1 MAQMNVDIGVY
12 PRSSAVSIPVWRDT
26 MHFGLSLPHFR
37 QVASPEAIRR
47 VAQRAEHLGYDGIWV
62 SDHIVIPYSAVDR
75 FGPIFYEPLTV
86 LGFAAACTSRVRL
99 GTTVLI
105 LPYRNPLVT
114 AKVLS
119 TLDVLSG
126 GRVTAGMAV
135 GWTEDEFKALGM
147 PFQER
152 GALSDEYIAAFKILW
167 TQDKPA
173 FRGQH
178 VRFENIAFEPKPVQK
193 PHIPIWIGG
202 NSKRAI
208 RRAVALGDCWHPTRP
223 LVEDVKA
230 GVAYM
235 REVCAQRGRDPN
247 TLLVAVR
254 QPLKFYDGAAAAV
267 RRRPL
272 FGSMQKVIDDI
283 GHYRDAGVQ
292 YIMLDTFY
300 SGPELEHQT
309 VEGMFE
315 TIERFAADVM
325 PKIQ

>member
-1 MAQMNVDIGVY
+1 
-12 PRSSAVSIPVWRDT
+12 

-37 QVASPEAIRR
+37 RVASPEAIRR
-47 VAQRAEHLGYDGIWV
+47 VAQRAEDLGYDGIWV
-62 SDHIVIPYSAVDR
+62 SDHIVIPHSAVER
-75 FGPIFYEPLTV
+75 FGSMFYEPLTV
-86 LGFAAACTSRVRL
+86 LAFAAACTSRVRL

-105 LPYRNPLVT
+105 LPYRNPIVT
-114 AKVLS
+114 AKVLA

-135 GWTEDEFKALGM
+135 GWTEDEFRALGVS
-147 PFQER
+147 FQER
-152 GALSDEYIAAFKILW
+152 GALSDEYIAAFKVLW
-167 TQDKPA
+167 RQDKPA
-173 FRGQH
+173 FLGQY

-230 GVAYM
+230 GVAYLH
-235 REVCAQRGRDPN
+235 EVCAQRGRDPRS
-247 TLLVAVR
+247 LLIAVR
-254 QPLKFYDGAAAAV
+254 QPLKFYDGAEASV

-272 FGSMQKVIDDI
+272 LGSAQKIIDDI
-283 GHYRDAGVQ
+283 GHYRNAGVR
-292 YIMLDTFY
+292 YMLLDTFY
-300 SGPELEHQT
+300 NSPELGYET
-309 VEGMFE
+309 AEDMFE

-325 PKIQ
+325 PKIPA

>member
-1 MAQMNVDIGVY
+1 MQ
-12 PRSSAVSIPVWRDT
+12 
-26 MHFGLSLPHFR
+26 FGLSLPHFR
-37 QVASPEAIRR
+37 QVASPEVIRQ
-47 VAQRAEHLGYDGIWV
+47 VAQGAEHLGYEGIWV
-62 SDHIVIPYSAVDR
+62 SDHIVIPTSAVDR
-75 FGPIFYEPLTV
+75 FGSIFYEPLTV
-86 LGFAAACTSRVRL
+86 LGYAAACTSRVRL
-99 GTTVLI
+99 GTTVII

-135 GWTEDEFKALGM
+135 GWTEDEFKALGV
-147 PFQER
+147 PFKER
-152 GALSDEYIAAFKILW
+152 GALSDEYIAAFKALW

-173 FRGQH
+173 FHGQH

-230 GVAYM
+230 GLAYL
-235 REVCAQRGRDPN
+235 REVCAQRGRDPRSL
-247 TLLVAVR
+247 TIAVR
-254 QPLKFYDGAAAAV
+254 QPLKFHDGAAGSV

-272 FGSMQKVIDDI
+272 LGSTQKIIDDI
-283 GHYRDAGVQ
+283 GHYRDVGVQ
-292 YIMLDTFY
+292 YMMLDTFY
-300 SGPELEHQT
+300 GAPELEHET
-309 VEGMFE
+309 VESMFG

-325 PKIQ
+325 PKFQR

>member
-1 MAQMNVDIGVY
+1 M
-12 PRSSAVSIPVWRDT
+12 R
-26 MHFGLSLPHFR
+26 FGLSLPHFR
-37 QVASPEAIRR
+37 RVAFPEAIRQ

-62 SDHIVIPYSAVDR
+62 SDHIVIPDSAVDR
-75 FGPIFYEPLTV
+75 FGSMFYEPLTV
-86 LGFAAACTSRVRL
+86 LGFAAACTSKVRL

-114 AKVLS
+114 AKVLA

-135 GWTEDEFKALGM
+135 GWTEDEFKALGV

-152 GALSDEYIAAFKILW
+152 GALSDEYIAAFKVLW

-173 FRGQH
+173 FHGQH

-230 GVAYM
+230 GVMYL
-235 REVCAQRGRDPN
+235 REVCAQRGRDPRS
-247 TLLVAVR
+247 LMIAVR
-254 QPLKFYDGAAAAV
+254 QPLKFYDGAEASV

-272 FGSMQKVIDDI
+272 LGSMQKIIDDI
-283 GHYRDAGVQ
+283 GHFHDAGVH
-292 YIMLDTFY
+292 YIVLDTFY
-300 SGPELEHQT
+300 SVPELAYET
-309 VEGMFE
+309 VDGMFE
-315 TIERFAADVM
+315 SIERFAADVM
-325 PKIQ
+325 PKIQS

>member
-1 MAQMNVDIGVY
+1 MME
-12 PRSSAVSIPVWRDT
+12 
-26 MHFGLSLPHFR
+26 FGLSLPHFR
-37 QVASPEAIRR
+37 RVASPEAIRG

-62 SDHIVIPYSAVDR
+62 SDHIVIPHSAVDR
-75 FGPIFYEPLTV
+75 FGSMFYEPLTV
-86 LGFAAACTSRVRL
+86 LGFAAACTSMVRL

-114 AKVLS
+114 AKALA

-135 GWTEDEFKALGM
+135 GWTEDEFRALGVS
-147 PFQER
+147 FQER
-152 GALSDEYIAAFKILW
+152 GALSDEYIAAFKVLW

-173 FRGQH
+173 FRGKY

-223 LVEDVKA
+223 LVEDVKV
-230 GVAYM
+230 GMAYV
-235 REVCAQRGRDPN
+235 REVCAQRGRDPHS
-247 TLLVAVR
+247 LMIAVR
-254 QPLKFYDGAAAAV
+254 QPLKFYDGAEGSV

-272 FGSMQKVIDDI
+272 LGSTQKIIDDV

-292 YIMLDTFY
+292 YLMLDTFY
-300 SGPELEHQT
+300 SVPELEDET
-309 VEGMFE
+309 IAGMFE
-315 TIERFAADVM
+315 TIERFAAEVM
-325 PKIQ
+325 PKIQC

>member
-1 MAQMNVDIGVY
+1 VK
-12 PRSSAVSIPVWRDT
+12 
-26 MHFGLSLPHFR
+26 FGLSLPHFQ
-37 QVASPEAIRR
+37 QVASPGAIRR
-47 VAQRAEHLGYDGIWV
+47 VAQRAEQLGYDGIWV
-62 SDHIVIPYSAVDR
+62 SDHIVIPHSAIDR
-75 FGPIFYEPLTV
+75 FGTVFYEPLTV
-86 LGFAAACTSRVRL
+86 LGFAAACTSKLRL

-114 AKVLS
+114 AKVLA

-135 GWTEDEFKALGM
+135 GWTEDEFKALGV

-152 GALSDEYIAAFKILW
+152 GALSDEYIAAFKVLW
-167 TQDKPA
+167 TQDKPT
-173 FRGQH
+173 FHGQF

-230 GVAYM
+230 GAAYLQ
-235 REVCAQRGRDPN
+235 EVCGQRGRDPRS
-247 TLLVAVR
+247 LMIAVR
-254 QPLKFYDGAAAAV
+254 EPLKFSPGAEASL

-272 FGSMQKVIDDI
+272 SGSTQKIIDDI
-283 GHYRDAGVQ
+283 GQYQAAGVQ
-292 YIMLDTFY
+292 YFMLDTFY
-300 SGPELEHQT
+300 SVPELEQET
-309 VEGMFE
+309 VESMLM
-315 TIERFAADVM
+315 TIERLAADVM
-325 PKIQ
+325 PKFQC

>member
-1 MAQMNVDIGVY
+1 MQ
-12 PRSSAVSIPVWRDT
+12 
-26 MHFGLSLPHFR
+26 FGLSLPHFW

-47 VAQRAEHLGYDGIWV
+47 VAQRAEHLDYDGIWV

-75 FGPIFYEPLTV
+75 FGSVFYEPLTV
-86 LGFAAACTSRVRL
+86 LAFAAACTARIRL
-99 GTTVLI
+99 GTTVI
-105 LPYRNPLVT
+105 IVPYRNPLVT

-135 GWTEDEFKALGM
+135 GWTEDEFKALGV
-147 PFQER
+147 PFKER
-152 GALSDEYIAAFKILW
+152 GALTDEYIAAFKALW

-173 FRGQH
+173 FHGQS
-178 VRFENIAFEPKPVQK
+178 VRFDNIAFEPKPVQK

-202 NSKRAI
+202 NSRRAI

-223 LVEDVKA
+223 LVGDVKA
-230 GVAYM
+230 GVSYLH
-235 REVCAQRGRDPN
+235 EVCAQRGRDPRS
-247 TLLVAVR
+247 LMIAVR
-254 QPLKFYDGAAAAV
+254 QPLKFYDGPEASA

-272 FGSMQKVIDDI
+272 LGSTQKIVDDL
-283 GHYRDAGVQ
+283 GQYRDVGVQ
-292 YIMLDTFY
+292 YVMLDTFY
-300 SGPELEHQT
+300 STPELEHET
-309 VEGMFE
+309 VESMLG